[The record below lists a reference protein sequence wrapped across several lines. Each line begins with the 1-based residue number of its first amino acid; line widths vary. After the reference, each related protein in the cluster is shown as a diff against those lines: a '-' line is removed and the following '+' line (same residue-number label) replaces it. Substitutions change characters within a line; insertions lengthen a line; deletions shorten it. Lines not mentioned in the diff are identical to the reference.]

1 MMIPDYDDDVKMAE
15 AGRKSV
21 KWKAINGA
29 KEAIR
34 DVAVHLGSQNLNN
47 AEIVKD
53 LKVDMNQAIDNL
65 IEALELP

>member
-1 MMIPDYDDDVKMAE
+1 MIPDYDDDKKMAE

-34 DVAVHLGSQNLNN
+34 DIAVTIGNSSHP
-47 AEIVKD
+47 EIIKQHSVM
-53 LKVDMNQAIDNL
+53 MNQAIDNL
-65 IEALELP
+65 IEALEL

>member
-1 MMIPDYDDDVKMAE
+1 MIPDYDDDKKMAE

-21 KWKAINGA
+21 KWKAINNS

-34 DVAVHLGSQNLNN
+34 DVAVHLGGNLNN
-47 AEIVKD
+47 VQIIKD

-65 IEALELP
+65 IEALELQ